1 MGIWAC
7 KDWKGDN
14 VTATFKMVIW
24 IIGRGGHSSTRW
36 NDQGYWRHSYNNFI
50 SAIRQRIRSFKPI
63 KISCARATAPPK
75 LRCAVV
81 KLHIYVHSDIPVL
94 IPPCL
99 LSDTDY
105 VLRIYLYTGHA
116 FFLLLLLLWR
126 SGQLLWSMFWL
137 SELTNLIKMTG
148 LDMHTRNSGWIK
160 KKSTGQQGL
169 YHRVCTEKS
178 FQNSQ
183 TVYKPFRKPH
193 LLIIHKIETKS
204 YPSIWTKWRKLVVKQ
219 GDGKGRGA

>member
-1 MGIWAC
+1 MFILTFRYSFHHVYW
-7 KDWKGDN
+7 
-14 VTATFKMVIW
+14 VTQIMC
-24 IIGRGGHSSTRW
+24 
-36 NDQGYWRHSYNNFI
+36 
-50 SAIRQRIRSFKPI
+50 
-63 KISCARATAPPK
+63 CAY
-75 LRCAVV
+75 
-81 KLHIYVHSDIPVL
+81 IYTQAMP
-94 IPPCL
+94 
-99 LSDTDY
+99 
-105 VLRIYLYTGHA
+105 
-116 FFLLLLLLWR
+116 FFLFLLLLWR

-137 SELTNLIKMTG
+137 SELTNLIKMTS

-193 LLIIHKIETKS
+193 LLIIHKIGTKS

-219 GDGKGRGA
+219 GDGKGRGAWLRKLDMEPVSYTHLTLPTNHRV